1 MRIFLAILLICSCVQ
16 AATRITFD
24 DAGTMS
30 IDGRKT
36 FVISFAIPPPDDKTP
51 DGKDAYAD
59 LRDAGEKPRVVTVKD
74 GVFTGWFAP
83 DDVHVYRVTRK

>member
-1 MRIFLAILLICSCVQ
+1 VQ

-36 FVISFAIPPPDDKTP
+36 FVISFAMPPPDDKTP

-59 LRDAGEKPRVVTVKD
+59 LRDAGEEPASSPSKT
-74 GVFTGWFAP
+74 GVFTAWFAP
-83 DDVHVYRVTRK
+83 NDVHVYRFTRK